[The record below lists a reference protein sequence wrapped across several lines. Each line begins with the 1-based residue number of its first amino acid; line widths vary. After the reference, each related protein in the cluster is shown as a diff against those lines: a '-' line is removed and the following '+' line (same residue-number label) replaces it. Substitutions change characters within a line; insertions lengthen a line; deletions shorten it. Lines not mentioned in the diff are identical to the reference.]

1 MYSVN
6 VKMIADKIKDLRET
20 HHMTQNALAKKLNIT
35 RASVNAWEQGI
46 SVPSTQYLIEL
57 ASIFKV
63 STDYLL
69 SVKSNQTI
77 DVSGL
82 QSRQVALITELVSE
96 LKKEKN

>member
-1 MYSVN
+1 
-6 VKMIADKIKDLRET
+6 MIADKIKDLREASDL
-20 HHMTQNALAKKLNIT
+20 TQNALAKKLGIT

-57 ASIFKV
+57 ATIFKV

-69 SVKSNQTI
+69 SVKSNHVV

-82 QSRQVALITELVSE
+82 TSKQVAIISELV
-96 LKKEKN
+96 KEFQNLC

>member
-46 SVPSTQYLIEL
+46 SVQSTQYLIEL

>member
-1 MYSVN
+1 
-6 VKMIADKIKDLRET
+6 MIADKIKDLREA

-46 SVPSTQYLIEL
+46 SVPSTQYLIGL

-82 QSRQVALITELVSE
+82 LSRQVALITELVSE

>member
-82 QSRQVALITELVSE
+82 PSRQVALITELVSE

>member
-1 MYSVN
+1 ML
-6 VKMIADKIKDLRET
+6 KMIADKIKDLRET
-20 HHMTQNALAKKLNIT
+20 HHMTQNSLAKKLNIT

-69 SVKSNQTI
+69 SIKTNQTI

-82 QSRQVALITELVSE
+82 SSLQVALITQIVNE
-96 LKKEKN
+96 LKK

>member
-1 MYSVN
+1 
-6 VKMIADKIKDLRET
+6 
-20 HHMTQNALAKKLNIT
+20 MTQNSLAKKLNIT

-69 SVKSNQTI
+69 SIKTNQTI

-82 QSRQVALITELVSE
+82 SSLQVALITQIVNE
-96 LKKEKN
+96 LKK

>member
-82 QSRQVALITELVSE
+82 KSRQVALITELVSE

>member
-1 MYSVN
+1 
-6 VKMIADKIKDLRET
+6 MIADKIKDLRKT

-69 SVKSNQTI
+69 SVKSNQAI
-77 DVSGL
+77 DISGL
-82 QSRQVALITELVSE
+82 SSQQVALITELVSE
-96 LKKEKN
+96 LKK

>member
-1 MYSVN
+1 
-6 VKMIADKIKDLRET
+6 MIADKIKDLRET

>member
-69 SVKSNQTI
+69 SDKANQTI
-77 DVSGL
+77 DVAGH
-82 QSRQVALITELVSE
+82 QSRQVALMTELVSKQ
-96 LKKEKN
+96 KKEKN